1 MMNLLKIKI
10 LVIVFWGN
18 YLFAQEKVQVV
29 SETLS
34 QIHDTTFV
42 DIASLDVSFSFDLKY
57 ATEDNFLQ
65 AVIYDCP
72 KCYLR
77 YKVAKALIAA
87 QAEFLQLGFR
97 IRILDCYRPLSAQKL
112 MFEKVPNPKYVASP
126 VTGSVHNRGAAV
138 DITLESLNGELL
150 DMGTDFDHFGPE
162 SAWDYPE
169 LTEIAKNNRRL
180 LLRVMVKHG
189 FDPIASEWWHFNFR
203 QPQKDSISD
212 FKWSCD

>member
-1 MMNLLKIKI
+1 MMSLSKIKF
-10 LVIVFWGN
+10 LVFFLLGN
-18 YLFAQEKVQVV
+18 YIFAQENAHVV
-29 SETLS
+29 SETLT

-42 DIASLDVSFSFDLKY
+42 DIASLDISFSFDLKY
-57 ATEDNFLQ
+57 ATADNFLQ

-77 YKVAKALIAA
+77 YKVAKALMAA
-87 QAEFLQLGFR
+87 QAEFLQLGYR
-97 IRILDCYRPLSAQKL
+97 IRLLDCYRPLSAQKL

-138 DITLESLNGELL
+138 DITLETLEGVLL

-162 SAWDYPE
+162 SAWEYQGFSE
-169 LTEIAKNNRRL
+169 NIKNNRN
-180 LLRVMVKHG
+180 LLRNIMMKHG
-189 FDPIASEWWHFNFR
+189 FDTIQSEWWHFNFR
-203 QPQKDSISD
+203 QTQKDPISD